1 MVNLKISLPFRKCK
15 KGPEADLIESFI
27 STINISLITQ
37 NNRCDLL
44 VLKETCI
51 SANYPDLVLIL
62 LNRSKLDYWNEKRLL
77 LKKNDI
83 KILHHL
89 YLSNKKRSIGDLVFE
104 LGFNEK
110 DLNKILRR
118 LYNAEMI
125 LEVGDCFIIKNIDQL
140 FFISDIISIEAK
152 IKNWKDAFRQA
163 ELNYLFSSESYVLLP
178 EKILNDK
185 VISHNTS
192 IHQVGIIGINN
203 YKNYI
208 VKKSQKNKIPASY
221 YSWVL
226 NEEIGG
232 VIFNA

>member
-1 MVNLKISLPFRKCK
+1 MMNLKISLSFRKRK

-27 STINISLITQ
+27 STIDINSITK
-37 NNRCDLL
+37 NNRCNLL
-44 VLKETCI
+44 VLKEPCI
-51 SANYPDLVLIL
+51 STNYPDLVLIL
-62 LNRSKLDYWNEKRLL
+62 FNRSKLDYWNEKRLS

-83 KILHHL
+83 KLLHHL
-89 YLSNKKRSIGDLVFE
+89 YLSNKKRSIDDLVFE

-110 DLNKILRR
+110 DINKILRR
-118 LYNAEMI
+118 LHNAEMI

-192 IHQVGIIGINN
+192 LNQVGIIGIND

-226 NEEIGG
+226 NEKIGG
-232 VIFNA
+232 VIFNV

>member
-1 MVNLKISLPFRKCK
+1 MVNLKISLPSRKCK
-15 KGPEADLIESFI
+15 KGPEADLIKSFI
-27 STINISLITQ
+27 STIDISLITQ

-44 VLKETCI
+44 VLKETRI

-89 YLSNKKRSIGDLVFE
+89 YLSNKKRSIDDLVFE
-104 LGFNEK
+104 LGFNER

-125 LEVGDCFIIKNIDQL
+125 LEAGDCFTIKNIDQL

-192 IHQVGIIGINN
+192 LNQVGIIGINN
-203 YKNYI
+203 NKTYV

-226 NEEIGG
+226 NEKIGG

>member
-1 MVNLKISLPFRKCK
+1 MMNLKISLPFRKCK
-15 KGPEADLIESFI
+15 KGHETDLIKSFI
-27 STINISLITQ
+27 NKIDINLITQ
-37 NNRCDLL
+37 NNKYEFL
-44 VLKETCI
+44 VLNETCI
-51 SANYPDLVLIL
+51 SNHYPDLVLIL
-62 LNRSKLDYWNEKRLL
+62 LDRSKLDYWNEKRLL

-104 LGFNEK
+104 LGFNERDIK
-110 DLNKILRR
+110 KILRR

-125 LEVGDCFIIKNIDQL
+125 IEVGDCFLIKNIVRL

-163 ELNYLFSSESYVLLP
+163 ELNYLFSSESYVLFP

-192 IHQVGIIGINN
+192 LKQVGIIGSNN

-232 VIFNA
+232 AIFNA

>member
-1 MVNLKISLPFRKCK
+1 MMNLKISLPFRKCK
-15 KGPEADLIESFI
+15 KGYEADLIKSFI
-27 STINISLITQ
+27 STMDVNLITQ
-37 NNRCDLL
+37 NNKYELL
-44 VLKETCI
+44 ILKETCI
-51 SANYPDLVLIL
+51 SAHYPDLVLIL

-89 YLSNKKRSIGDLVFE
+89 YLSNKKRSVDDLVFE
-104 LGFNEK
+104 LGFNER
-110 DLNKILRR
+110 DINKILRR

-125 LEVGDCFIIKNIDQL
+125 LEVGDYFIIKNVIQL

-152 IKNWKDAFRQA
+152 IKNWKVAFRQA

-178 EKILNDK
+178 EKVLSDT

-192 IHQVGIIGINN
+192 LNQVGIIGINDS
-203 YKNYI
+203 KNYI

-232 VIFNA
+232 AIFNA